1 MSDVLF
7 SIVIPTFNREKFI
20 LKTIQSLLAQTY
32 NNFEIIV
39 VDDGSTDNTEKVVR
53 EIEDQRIQYQ
63 KKENAE
69 RGAARN
75 YGARL
80 AKGKYINFF
89 DSDDLAYR
97 NHLSEALVMLH
108 KFNTPEVFHLE
119 YDIKN
124 SEGRTLKR
132 KNLVADINFSLVQ
145 GNCLSCNGV
154 FIRSDIAKKHP
165 FSSLRALSA
174 SEDYLLWLK
183 LAARY
188 TIHSSLI
195 VTSTIIDHSSRSVMI
210 ININALIKRKE
221 LMLIEMFSDKEIIK
235 KYFKNKFQITQNT
248 YSYIALHIALSKQ
261 DKKTALKYLFKA
273 IVQSPIFIFKRRF
286 FAILKHL
293 IF

>member
-7 SIVIPTFNREKFI
+7 SIVIPTYNREKFI
-20 LKTIQSLLAQTY
+20 VRTIQSLLSQTY
-32 NNFEIIV
+32 TKFEIIV
-39 VDDGSTDNTEKVVR
+39 VDDGSTDNTEKFVR
-53 EIEDQRIQYQ
+53 EIKDQRIQYH
-63 KKENAE
+63 KKENGE

-75 YGARL
+75 YGTNK

-89 DSDDLAYR
+89 DSDDLAYM
-97 NHLSEALVMLH
+97 NHLSEAMVMLH
-108 KFNTPEVFHLE
+108 KFNNPEVFHLG

-124 SEGRTLKR
+124 SKGNIVKR
-132 KNLVADINFSLVQ
+132 NKLVTDINNSLVH

-165 FSSLRALSA
+165 FSTIRALSA

-195 VTSTIIDHSSRSVMI
+195 VTSTIIEHSSRSVMI
-210 ININALIKRKE
+210 INMNALIKRKE

-235 KYFKNKFQITQNT
+235 KYSKNKFQITQNT

-261 DKKTALKYLFKA
+261 SKKIALKYLFKA
-273 IVQSPIFIFKRRF
+273 IKQSPIFIFKRRF
-286 FAILKHL
+286 FAIIKHL